1 MTACLQKHLSYSEH
15 PQHRACLTAGL
26 QDPTIP
32 QVPFEDKLHA
42 IAYINSN
49 CEAESGRSDLLRAL
63 MKLGDNA
70 KVCVISRVTLTSSVL
85 SGCCCGCWRA
95 EAMVDCYAMLGCDV
109 QVPVHSFGN
118 CDRNMDWPDD
128 NPTKFQ
134 VFSECVH
141 VAVLVTRTCW
151 CCTTSTASTA

>member
-1 MTACLQKHLSYSEH
+1 MIQST

-70 KVCVISRVTLTSSVL
+70 KVCLTSRVTLTSSVL
-85 SGCCCGCWRA
+85 SGCWRA
-95 EAMVDCYAMLGCDV
+95 EAMVDCCATLYCGVMCRCLFTPLATATETWSG
-109 QVPVHSFGN
+109 QRTTRQSF
-118 CDRNMDWPDD
+118 
-128 NPTKFQ
+128 KSFQ
-134 VFSECVH
+134 SAYTLQCAH
-141 VAVLVTRTCW
+141 HLDVLVLHFQHCRH
-151 CCTTSTASTA
+151 